1 MTVVLNYKFIC
12 FTVVFC
18 RTCLVAFV
26 VHFARSG
33 HIGGL
38 VALVV
43 TSKYWGQRVTNRVRL
58 AGGWW
63 VVGENNVAGFWVE
76 VEIKINVYNVQPVLG
91 TASLNAV
98 HVWEAVT
105 WEVWTV
111 LVDVQEGGGPHVCH
125 AQHRYR
131 RVILNPCVAFVY
143 SWYMYHD
150 S

>member
-63 VVGENNVAGFWVE
+63 VVVENNVA
-76 VEIKINVYNVQPVLG
+76 NVLG

-111 LVDVQEGGGPHVCH
+111 LVDVQRRGCVPHACAIH
-125 AQHRYR
+125 STGTA
-131 RVILNPCVAFVY
+131 
-143 SWYMYHD
+143 
-150 S
+150 